1 MVVEKVKAGKLTL
14 APYSTSIQIEKFSA
28 EANEFGLHATSPR
41 ITTVHIDMH
50 FDSKG
55 HMWHPVL
62 KSNFKHLPGKGETDG
77 FPFWFA
83 KVEELSYNCEI
94 VHKTIKLGGKVSVKI
109 PMIQNVVDLEPENE
123 IKVRVHGAAADA
135 PEAPAA
141 KAKAGVASK
150 KRKRPSTG

>member
-1 MVVEKVKAGKLTL
+1 MKAGKLTL

-28 EANEFGLHATSPR
+28 EANEFGVNATSAR
-41 ITTVHIDMH
+41 ITTVHIDKH

-62 KSNFKHLPGKGETDG
+62 KSNFKHSSHKGELDG
-77 FPFWFA
+77 LPFWFA
-83 KVEELSYNCEI
+83 TVEEISYNCEI
-94 VHKTIKLGGKVSVKI
+94 VHKTIKLGKVSVKI

-135 PEAPAA
+135 PEAPD
-141 KAKAGVASK
+141 AKAGAASK
-150 KRKRPSTG
+150 KRKRSVQ

>member
-1 MVVEKVKAGKLTL
+1 MKAGKLTL

-28 EANEFGLHATSPR
+28 EASEFGVNNHAR
-41 ITTVHIDMH
+41 ITTVHIDKH

-62 KSNFKHLPGKGETDG
+62 KSNFKHLPQKGELDG

-83 KVEELSYNCEI
+83 KVEEISYNCEI
-94 VHKTIKLGGKVSVKI
+94 VHKTIKLGKVSVKI
-109 PMIQNVVDLEPENE
+109 PMIQNVVDLEPEEE
-123 IKVRVHGAAADA
+123 IKVRVQGAAADA
-135 PEAPAA
+135 PEVPV
-141 KAKAGVASK
+141 AKAGAAPK